1 MDGFLRWAFNCWPVD
16 PYQGLDTMDWPYG
29 DAFFVYPGKDG
40 RPVPSLR
47 YFALKRGA
55 GDYELM
61 QMVKDAR
68 PDGEAIVDDAL
79 NLIFREPDVTCWN
92 ICEVSD
98 AQFSYNPA
106 DYEEVRRRLVA
117 ALTETAR

>member
-1 MDGFLRWAFNCWPVD
+1 
-16 PYQGLDTMDWPYG
+16 
-29 DAFFVYPGKDG
+29 
-40 RPVPSLR
+40 
-47 YFALKRGA
+47 
-55 GDYELM
+55 M

-79 NLIFREPDVTCWN
+79 NLIFREPDVTRWN